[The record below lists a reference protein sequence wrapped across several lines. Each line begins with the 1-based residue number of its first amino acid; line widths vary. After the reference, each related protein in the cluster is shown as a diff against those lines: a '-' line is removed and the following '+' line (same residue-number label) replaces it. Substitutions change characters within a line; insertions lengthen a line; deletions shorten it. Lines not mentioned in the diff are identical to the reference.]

1 MLHATADVDESVALE
16 ACEFWS
22 TLAMSQEGQEALKP
36 YLPRLIPLLIS
47 RMRLTEHQVMS
58 DRIEE
63 EEHASGERHVNIKP
77 LHYRGKS
84 GSGADE
90 EDEDVGG
97 AWTIRRQSAAV
108 FDNIA
113 VVFDSSLVLPY
124 ALSSISALLQAE
136 DVWNRE
142 CGMLAL
148 GALSRGCQ
156 DDLTEFIPQIYPFLL
171 ESLANPVPE
180 VRSIAC
186 WTLGRFCDMVIEQ
199 EDKQVGN
206 ENLAKLLQVLLPTML
221 DAKPKVQSA
230 SCSAL
235 CTIMEVA
242 GERTKYFISPILSNI
257 QQAFGIYGV
266 KNLLLLCDTIGTL
279 ADNAG
284 ADLGHP
290 QLSEKYLPQL
300 VRLFDEYEDNNMN
313 LFPVMECLTSVI
325 AVIGGEFGPYAN
337 PTFLR
342 CMRIVTHT
350 MSANAAA
357 DAGQYF
363 DGVDVPPKDF
373 AICALDVIGSLAEGM
388 GSHFSKII
396 EGNENNLL
404 EVLFSCMKD
413 TMDAIRQS
421 AFSLAGDITVSYT
434 ALLLP
439 VKNQVIDRIILF
451 GVILSQL
458 PLDVYARRWKS

>member
-1 MLHATADVDESVALE
+1 MLATADLEEAVALE

-22 TLAMSQEGQEALKP
+22 TLALTQEGQDALKP

-47 RMRLTEHQVMS
+47 RMRLTEHQVMV

-84 GSGADE
+84 GADNDD
-90 EDEDVGG
+90 EDEDASGT
-97 AWTIRRQSAAV
+97 WTIRRQSAAV

-113 VVFDSSLVLPY
+113 VVFDSSLVLPF
-124 ALSSISALLQAE
+124 ALTSISALLQDE

-199 EDKQVGN
+199 EDKLVGN

-221 DAKPKVQSA
+221 DVKPKVQSA

-242 GERTKYFISPILSNI
+242 GERTKYFLAPILTNI
-257 QQAFGIYGV
+257 QQAFQLYGV

-300 VRLFDEYEDNNMN
+300 MHLFDDYEDNNMN
-313 LFPVMECLTSVI
+313 LFPVMECLTSVV
-325 AVIGGEFGPYAN
+325 AVIGIEFATYSQS
-337 PTFLR
+337 TFLR

-350 MSANAAA
+350 MAANAAA

-363 DGVDVPPKDF
+363 DGIEVPPKDF
-373 AICALDVIGSLAEGM
+373 AICALDVLGSLAEGM
-388 GSHFSKII
+388 GSLFQKIV
-396 EGNENNLL
+396 EGNENNVL
-404 EVLFSCMKD
+404 EILFSCMKD
-413 TMDAIRQS
+413 TMDAVRQS

-434 ALLLP
+434 ALFLP
-439 VKNQVIDRIILF
+439 VKNQVLSLKIL
-451 GVILSQL
+451 LSC
-458 PLDVYARRWKS
+458 